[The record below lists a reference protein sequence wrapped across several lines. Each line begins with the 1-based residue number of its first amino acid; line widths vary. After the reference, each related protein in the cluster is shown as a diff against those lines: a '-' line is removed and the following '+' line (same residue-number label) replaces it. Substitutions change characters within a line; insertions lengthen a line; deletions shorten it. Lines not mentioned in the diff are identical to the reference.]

1 MRVVIG
7 KQSRR
12 VDTTADITA
21 WAAGY
26 EEIIIDLGT
35 GDGRYVRHLATAHPT
50 MGCIG
55 VDLCHAN
62 LRETARRSPANALF
76 VIADALAIPVPLH
89 GMAHGV
95 TIEFPWGSLLR
106 GLLGGERTHID
117 GIAAL
122 GKPGLALD
130 LDICLNAG
138 ALAEEGWLLEA
149 GVERVATAL
158 RHHGISKVAMRWLGQ
173 AELRCLPTTWAK
185 RLAFGR
191 DPRAVRLEAR
201 FPTVEKDGSSGTSD

>member
-1 MRVVIG
+1 MHVVIG
-7 KQSRR
+7 KQTRR
-12 VDTTADITA
+12 IDTTADIRA
-21 WAAGY
+21 WAAPFQDVVV
-26 EEIIIDLGT
+26 DLGT
-35 GDGRYVRHLATAHPT
+35 GDGRYVRHLAAAHPT
-50 MGCIG
+50 VGWIG

-62 LRETARRSPANALF
+62 LRESARRAPTNALF
-76 VIADALAIPVPLH
+76 VIADALAMPAPLH
-89 GMAHGV
+89 GMAGRV

-106 GLLGGERTHID
+106 GLVDGDRTLVD

-122 GKPGLALD
+122 GKPGVALD
-130 LDICLNAG
+130 LDMCLNAG

-158 RHHGISKVAMRWLGQ
+158 RHHGISKVAMRRLGQ

-201 FPTVEKDGSSGTSD
+201 FPTAVRNGPSGTSD